1 MKTPYPRRL
10 AIAAGI
16 FSVVLLSQ
24 VATAELVVR
33 LVEDPKPAGLYV
45 SVDNFTFEGNVLA
58 TMRLTVGNDSTNLLT
73 IDAGRSSFITPAGE
87 ALPLSVI
94 VGSDFATTLLP
105 GEDTSDT
112 IDVLATLQSGDQLK
126 VALVW
131 TLGALVG
138 SATWVWETADA
149 AAETPAQQLTVAPGR
164 ASQPTAAPAAASQ
177 PAAAEDA
184 GGDFLV
190 GVVGLAL
197 GLALLGL
204 LVWGL
209 WSLGSLLW

>member
-33 LVEDPKPAGLYV
+33 LVEDPKPTGLYV
-45 SVDNFTFEGNVLA
+45 SADNFTFEGNVLT

-73 IDAGRSSFITPAGE
+73 IDATRSSFTTPVGE
-87 ALPLSVI
+87 AVPLSVI
-94 VGSDFATTLLP
+94 VGRDFATTLLP
-105 GEDTSDT
+105 GENTSDA

-138 SATWVWETADA
+138 SATWVWETSDA
-149 AAETPAQQLTVAPGR
+149 AAETPAQQLTVAPGGD
-164 ASQPTAAPAAASQ
+164 SQPTATPAAASQ
-177 PAAAEDA
+177 PATAEDA